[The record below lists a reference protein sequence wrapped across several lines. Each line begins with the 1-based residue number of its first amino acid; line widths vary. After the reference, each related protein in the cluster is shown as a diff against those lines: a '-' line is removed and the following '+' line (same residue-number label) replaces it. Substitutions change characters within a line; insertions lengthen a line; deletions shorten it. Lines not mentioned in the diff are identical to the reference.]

1 MDSLSLCHCV
11 VVNRD
16 PDSAALDKLEI
27 EEGVMSTLVLM
38 VSMVP
43 ESLS

>member
-1 MDSLSLCHCV
+1 MDSVALCHCV
-11 VVNRD
+11 VMNRD
-16 PDSAALDKLEI
+16 PDSTALDKLEI
-27 EEGVMSTLVLM
+27 EKGVMSTLVLM